1 MNGGQEEDTSPES
14 QSHSSTES
22 VFCLSDV
29 IHAKKTKPKQKNL
42 QKQKTRNFDKEYFFT
57 AATFSAVQSGDGI
70 ICRGALL

>member
-1 MNGGQEEDTSPES
+1 MKKN
-14 QSHSSTES
+14 
-22 VFCLSDV
+22 
-29 IHAKKTKPKQKNL
+29 KTKQNKTKTL